1 MTREEIYKA
10 LSEFESALDDIREEN
25 GYYDCEEFDRLFT
38 QIFGEYCTYCTC
50 TPDNDTAEI
59 DTFASD
65 IANSC
70 ISLQN
75 KGYKLIDAVSQ
86 YIEDEIITVISF
98 Q

>member
-25 GYYDCEEFDRLFT
+25 GYYDYEDFDQLFT
-38 QIFGEYCTYCTC
+38 QIFGEKCTYCTC

-59 DTFASD
+59 DTFAGN
-65 IANSC
+65 IAESC

-75 KGYKLIDAVSQ
+75 KGYKLIATASQ
-86 YIEDEIITVISF
+86 YINDEIVTVISF
-98 Q
+98 E